1 MKLIFEKK
9 FILKNI
15 KENNKELRDYLNIN
29 GKLNPFEFMNFITKQ
44 IKNEIKDG
52 FVDVNKNYYIIEVKY
67 QYENEEDEE
76 DEELN
81 ENEEKEEEE
90 IIDYKY
96 GIIKEDLFIQIIL
109 FESENGNHI
118 LQFYKKNW

>member
-1 MKLIFEKK
+1 
-9 FILKNI
+9 
-15 KENNKELRDYLNIN
+15 
-29 GKLNPFEFMNFITKQ
+29 MNFITKQ

-90 IIDYKY
+90 FIDYKY
-96 GIIKEDLFIQIIL
+96 GITTKDLFIQIIL

-118 LQFYKKNW
+118 LQFYKKTGEIED